1 MKKSFLNDKLIETVA
16 TIEWSKTDA
25 GCSSKIDYNNQC
37 AVFAKEQPIANLLQ
51 GYANKVLKNVDLST
65 KKSSPSKTLME
76 RLEVS
81 GVGGVLSTTTSS
93 FVDDC
98 LSLSDNFT
106 SFYSLQSDFIKSM
119 RSPDR
124 KLVISCDI
132 SWSGNCNLISYNFC
146 LFYFDK
152 IYYFIFFPFLDV
164 KLSLNYMLGSI
175 LDTLCLNQRVDRR
188 KFMYKFIPRLNPSGK
203 IVYEYAS
210 SYNDALSKAKYAFDL
225 NDNGTKH
232 LLSDVCDSH
241 CFKSVVPCCD
251 SSTISSIP
259 IVLLIEH
266 GLRFLSYCDTS
277 SQYSLNILNYDRY
290 YYERENAFCTSKPIP
305 YRINSIHDSGWRYVY
320 PIQIEIRDFSVL
332 DFIKGSSD
340 DIGRACGF
348 DITDYTKTSLGS
360 DFILN
365 LDKFLEYH
373 PDLYFDFVSSIITYR
388 LAFSSLIFGFNRH
401 IPHTIPSAAC
411 DVAKSIISSDLDCS
425 SLPEY
430 YAKYVGV
437 KRVRSKLLKD
447 SSFKRTTSFFPL
459 CPYNEKVLNFA
470 SLAYR
475 GGYNSCFCVSKDFDH
490 ETYDLDICSAYPT
503 SLYLVP
509 AIDWDKPIKSEIIN
523 RDLTLSDFLDENGNP
538 WPMIPLFAYCKYSF
552 PEDFKY
558 PNLKNDGSLLEDE
571 DAPCYPLKED
581 SFVYCS
587 GPELYLAL
595 LHGAKIFVREGF
607 ICNCLKDS
615 EGNIVFP
622 YRHLVKSL
630 VKARSDAS
638 EAFGS
643 KSLEPRVLKFIVN
656 SLYGKTAQNV
666 SRTNS
671 KSNDESVLTNPV
683 SACLATAFVRS
694 VLFCAFKLIDQSFFK
709 IISSTTDGLIT
720 DMPFERFKA
729 LDFGRF
735 GDLLIESRQGIT
747 GYSNPSTWEVKHK
760 QTDLL
765 NLTTRGNVSLLTTDD
780 NGLGGVI
787 AKASLSSAY
796 RYLPKEALPNRLAF
810 YNAAVTRTGG
820 LPNLEITYTELK
832 DVRKGCPFRA
842 NETTNNISLDFDMK
856 RKPVESSLRAVSI
869 NIDGVDYEFA
879 CVETIPYAD
888 SFEFEAYRTVAKS
901 MRCLRTVDE
910 WKLFFAR
917 VKAYMSG
924 FKKVPKS
931 NEDIEFKSLCNVIAG
946 YKAKLWKIPYLDN
959 PKLKVS
965 DKVKWINSFNTSP
978 THEFKK
984 KTWERMGEKKHQEN
998 LLPLEILKPMLDKMG
1013 AILPE

>member
-1 MKKSFLNDKLIETVA
+1 MDKTFFNETLMEAIA
-16 TIEWSKTDA
+16 TAGWSKTDA

-37 AVFAKEQPIANLLQ
+37 AVFVKEQSIANLLQ

-65 KKSSPSKTLME
+65 KKSSPSIVLME
-76 RLEVS
+76 RLKGS
-81 GVGGVLSTTTSS
+81 GGGDFLSTSDVLSI
-93 FVDDC
+93 
-98 LSLSDNFT
+98 LSLSDAYT
-106 SFYSLQSDFIKSM
+106 SLYSLRSDFIKSM
-119 RSPDR
+119 RSSDH
-124 KLVISCDI
+124 KLIISCDI
-132 SWSGNCNLISYNFC
+132 SWSGGCNLISYNYC
-146 LFYFDK
+146 LFYLDK
-152 IYYFIFFPFLDV
+152 IYYFIFLPFLDA
-164 KLSLNYMLGSI
+164 KLSLNYMLGCI
-175 LDTLCLNQRVDRR
+175 FDTLCIKQRVDRR
-188 KFMYKFIPRLNPSGK
+188 NFMYKYIPSISSSGK
-203 IVYEYAS
+203 IIYEYSS
-210 SYNDALSKAKYAFDL
+210 SYNDAISKAKYAFDL
-225 NDNGTKH
+225 NDIGTKH
-232 LLSDVCDSH
+232 LLSDVVDSK

-251 SSTISSIP
+251 SDSICTIP

-277 SQYSLNILNYDRY
+277 SQYNLNILNYERY

-305 YRINSIHDSGWRYVY
+305 YRINSVHDSGWRYIY
-320 PIQIEIRDFSVL
+320 PIQIEMRDFSVL

-365 LDKFLEYH
+365 LDKFLELH

-401 IPHTIPSAAC
+401 VPHTIPSASC
-411 DVAKSIISSDLDCS
+411 DVAKSIISSDLNCS
-425 SLPEY
+425 NLPEY
-430 YAKYVGV
+430 YSKYVGV

-447 SSFKRTTSFFPL
+447 SSFKRKTSFFPL

-509 AIDWDKPIKSEIIN
+509 AIDWDNPIKSDIIN
-523 RDLTLSDFLDENGNP
+523 RELTLSDFVDDNGNP
-538 WPMIPLFAYCKYSF
+538 WPMIPLFAYCKYRF

-571 DAPCYPLKED
+571 DAPCYPLRED
-581 SFVYCS
+581 SYVYCS

-630 VKARSDAS
+630 VKARNDAS
-638 EAFGS
+638 EAYGS

-694 VLFCAFKLIDQSFFK
+694 VLFCAFNLIDQAGYKVYSA
-709 IISSTTDGLIT
+709 TTDGLIT

-729 LDFGRF
+729 LNFGRF
-735 GDLLIESRQGIT
+735 GDLLLESRQGIT
-747 GYSNPSTWEVKHK
+747 DYHNPSTWEVKHK

-765 NLTTRGNVSLLTTDD
+765 NLTTRGNVSLLTTVD

-787 AKASLSSAY
+787 AKASLSSKY
-796 RYLPKEALPNRLAF
+796 RYLPKEALPNRVAF

-879 CVETIPYAD
+879 CVETVPYAD

-901 MRCLRTVDE
+901 MRCIRKCDE
-910 WKLFFAR
+910 WTLFFAR

-946 YKAKLWKIPYLDN
+946 YKAKLWTIPYLDN

-984 KTWERMGEKKHQEN
+984 KTWERMGEKKHQES